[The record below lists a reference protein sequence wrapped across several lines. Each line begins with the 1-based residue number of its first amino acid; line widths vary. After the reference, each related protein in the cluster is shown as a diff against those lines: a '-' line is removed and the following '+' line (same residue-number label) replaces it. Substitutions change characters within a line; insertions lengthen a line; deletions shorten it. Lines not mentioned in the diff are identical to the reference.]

1 MGQRHTNS
9 TGGEIDGSHDFDFLV
24 GTWEVQNCRLK
35 TPFNNG
41 QSWYEFN
48 GRVVVRPLWGSKA
61 QVEEYEADSPSG
73 HIQGMTLRLYDPKS
87 KQWRLYWANS
97 MKGSLEVPLTGEFRN
112 GRGEFFDQ
120 EIFEGK
126 AIYVRY
132 LWSDITANSC
142 KWEQAFS
149 IDGGKSWEP
158 NWRMELTRAPE
169 SQDYP
174 VIELRRYTVKETERN
189 SFARY
194 FESYFPEA
202 FQQLGAMIFGQF
214 LERGNPRGFTW
225 IRGFHDMAARATVN
239 WEFYGGPLWKEHGP
253 TMNARLFDHT
263 NVLLLKPLHPERG
276 ITVSPPVD
284 PIREPDGARG
294 VVIAQIFAVKPNGL
308 ALFSEQA
315 EATFA
320 LYRTTGVQE
329 AGVLVTLDVP
339 NNYPRLPFRTDG
351 PYLVWLGVVKD
362 TQVWETRLKPL
373 MEHATDSLA
382 TTDLLRGKP
391 ELVLLDPSHRS
402 RLRWLPD

>member
-214 LERGNPRGFTW
+214 LET
-225 IRGFHDMAARATVN
+225 
-239 WEFYGGPLWKEHGP
+239 
-253 TMNARLFDHT
+253 
-263 NVLLLKPLHPERG
+263 
-276 ITVSPPVD
+276 
-284 PIREPDGARG
+284 REPAR
-294 VVIAQIFAVKPNGL
+294 IYLDPW
-308 ALFSEQA
+308 FSRHGSSRNRK
-315 EATFA
+315 
-320 LYRTTGVQE
+320 L
-329 AGVLVTLDVP
+329 GVLW
-339 NNYPRLPFRTDG
+339 RTPMEG
-351 PYLVWLGVVKD
+351 
-362 TQVWETRLKPL
+362 TRTNDECAPVRS
-373 MEHATDSLA
+373 HQRAAAQASAPGTWHHRFATS
-382 TTDLLRGKP
+382 R
-391 ELVLLDPSHRS
+391 SHS
-402 RLRWLPD
+402 